1 MTPLFALLQATS
13 VEPLPEE
20 AAASVS
26 ELAADPNVAA
36 GAAAAGNHLDIV
48 QLLLHASIP
57 VQFVMLLLLVAS
69 IASWVIIFRKR
80 SLLNRA
86 EDEADRFEERFWS
99 GADLAKLYAGAQG
112 RGRDSGGL
120 EAIFESGFRDFN
132 RIGERRGVDSRVQLE
147 GAQRAMRVT
156 TSRELDGQIGR
167 AHVWTPVTKAHL
179 VCRLLLEKK
188 KNTTN
193 DRHDRLARLHHHDTK
208 ESQTIEQYNTLTHT
222 CITLY
227 LVHQFS
233 SSALINISLTTTN
246 YITHM
251 CSTHRHRH
259 AIHPI

>member
-1 MTPLFALLQATS
+1 MPICARSGSARATMRSAMWQWSSPPQACS
-13 VEPLPEE
+13 
-20 AAASVS
+20 A
-26 ELAADPNVAA
+26 
-36 GAAAAGNHLDIV
+36 
-48 QLLLHASIP
+48 
-57 VQFVMLLLLVAS
+57 
-69 IASWVIIFRKR
+69 
-80 SLLNRA
+80 
-86 EDEADRFEERFWS
+86 
-99 GADLAKLYAGAQG
+99 
-112 RGRDSGGL
+112 
-120 EAIFESGFRDFN
+120 
-132 RIGERRGVDSRVQLE
+132 
-147 GAQRAMRVT
+147 
-156 TSRELDGQIGR
+156 QIGR